1 MDMVSKKTLIASTV
15 INLIFVSCAWS
26 ADPGKPAEA
35 CASCHG
41 LNGANAESDIPN
53 IGGYSKKYLLG
64 ALDAFK
70 SDKRPCPETDYRTGD
85 KKGSKSNMCQIA
97 KELDSKDAD
106 QIAEFFAA
114 QQFVATPQKVDSALA
129 DKGKDVFAKN
139 CNKCHSIAGVIA
151 NDDAGILPGQKADY
165 LSRQIEQF
173 AEGKRPMFPKMKARF
188 EKVEKTDLN
197 AVIQY
202 LASFK

>member
-1 MDMVSKKTLIASTV
+1 MVSKKTLIASTV
-15 INLIFVSCAWS
+15 INFIFVSCAWS
-26 ADPGKPAEA
+26 ADPGKLAEV
-35 CASCHG
+35 CESCHG
-41 LNGANAESDIPN
+41 PNGANTESDIPN

-70 SDKRPCPETDYRTGD
+70 SNKRPCPETNFRTGD
-85 KKGSKSNMCQIA
+85 KKGSKSDMCQIA
-97 KELDSKDAD
+97 NELDSKDAD
-106 QIAEFFAA
+106 QIAEHFAA
-114 QQFVATPQKVDSALA
+114 QKFVATPQKVDSALA

-139 CNKCHSIAGVIA
+139 CNKCHSIAGEIA

-173 AEGKRPMFPKMKARF
+173 AEGKRPMFAKMKVRF